1 VLGLLYE
8 SEQKH
13 LPLDDVVAGLPS
25 PPEAYAVRLASGVAS
40 RLAEIDE
47 LVERYANDWALDRMP
62 AVDRQLLRIAV
73 YELIAEPT
81 VPVAVIIDEAVDL
94 AKIFS
99 TDESGKFVNGVL
111 AAVAAR
117 TRPGEVVTDER

>member
-1 VLGLLYE
+1 MLGLLYE